1 MLTASERHRLK
12 KMAYGHKTPYQ
23 ARQRATIVLLAA
35 RGRPNAR
42 IAVQTRLHVDTVRT
56 WRGRFAAGGLP
67 APADRKRSG
76 RPVSFTALQVAEV
89 KALACQL
96 PAETG
101 TPLSR
106 WSCPDL
112 AREVVAQS
120 IAGAISSS
128 TVRRWLKQDALKPWQ
143 YRSWIFVRDP
153 AFGRKAARVLDLYSR
168 TFDGVP
174 LGEDEYVISADEKTS
189 IQARCR
195 CHPTLAPGQARATRV
210 NHEYDRGGA
219 VAYLAAYDVHRAR
232 VFGRC
237 EPKTGIR
244 PFMNLV
250 TQVMTTEPYASA
262 RRVFWIVDNGSSHR
276 GKKAIDR
283 LTRAFPNA
291 VMVHTPVHASW
302 TNQIEIF
309 FSIVQRKVVSP
320 NDFTDLSE
328 VRDRLEHSKT
338 ATTPRHSHSSGGSP
352 PPTWTICWP
361 GSADTHS
368 IGRKNPPP
376 VSSHDQPPKD
386 FERRPLSQAT
396 SCDHVFVFPD
406 GGPMGG
412 SVIEAPTQYNRGYV
426 MGSRWNLLLARC
438 QCQISKRKP
447 LARIQPGGG
456 GGQEQTVSRCP
467 APRRWDP
474 HAGPGVPH
482 LPPQQIM
489 DGLVSPVI
497 TPLAEVRAAREKSA
511 LRLLKPVATWLAD
524 TSPQCLEFHEVR
536 QYTCRPIPPTTPCV
550 QDAVRRHTEPTPG
563 GCPAPRPCGVR
574 RTRPLVPLS

>member
-12 KMAYGHKTPYQ
+12 KMAYDHKTPYQ

-42 IAVQTRLHVDTVRT
+42 IAMQTRLHMDTVRT
-56 WRGRFAAGGLP
+56 WRGRFASGGLP
-67 APADRKRSG
+67 ALTDRRRSG
-76 RPVSFTALQVAEV
+76 RPASFTALQVAEV
-89 KALACQL
+89 NALACQL

-106 WSCPDL
+106 WSCPEL
-112 AREVVAQS
+112 AREVVARS
-120 IAGAISSS
+120 IAGSISIA

-153 AFGRKAARVLDLYSR
+153 AFRPKAARVLDLYAR

-174 LGEDEYVISADEKTS
+174 LGEGEYVISADEKTS

-195 CHPTLAPGQARATRV
+195 CHPTLAPGQARAMRV

-328 VRDRLEHSKT
+328 IRDRLRAFEDRYNAT
-338 ATTPRHSHSSGGSP
+338 AQPFQWRFTTSDLDDLLARLDRH
-352 PPTWTICWP
+352 
-361 GSADTHS
+361 THS
-368 IGRKNPPP
+368 VGWKNPPP
-376 VSSHDQPPKD
+376 V
-386 FERRPLSQAT
+386 
-396 SCDHVFVFPD
+396 
-406 GGPMGG
+406 
-412 SVIEAPTQYNRGYV
+412 
-426 MGSRWNLLLARC
+426 LA
-438 QCQISKRKP
+438 
-447 LARIQPGGG
+447 A
-456 GGQEQTVSRCP
+456 
-467 APRRWDP
+467 
-474 HAGPGVPH
+474 
-482 LPPQQIM
+482 
-489 DGLVSPVI
+489 
-497 TPLAEVRAAREKSA
+497 
-511 LRLLKPVATWLAD
+511 
-524 TSPQCLEFHEVR
+524 
-536 QYTCRPIPPTTPCV
+536 
-550 QDAVRRHTEPTPG
+550 
-563 GCPAPRPCGVR
+563 
-574 RTRPLVPLS
+574 